1 VNDLAELKQ
10 YVVAHAR
17 AQHIPAA
24 HYQGT
29 LDRIRTDEDG
39 TPGSW
44 VHELTLAGDRLAAQ
58 DNLLGAFQQYNL
70 ARFPYVN
77 GDARRTALDRCV
89 TTFDQWRQS
98 APVEITPFTARLPE
112 GEVRC
117 WSTGLDSET
126 PRPLLVFLGGIV
138 SIKEQW
144 APLLVQ
150 IAGLG
155 MAGLVTELPGV
166 GENNLPYDADS
177 WTMLPQLLDAVGAP
191 EETYAVALSF
201 SGHLA
206 LRASLADSRI
216 KGIVGAGAPV
226 RRFFTDAAWQR
237 RVPRV
242 TVDTLAHL
250 TRTAPAD
257 LPAHLAKWALDDD
270 RLRSITAQVGMV
282 ASRRDEIIPPED
294 WNLLR
299 QHVPSLRFI
308 AHDDVHGS
316 PRHLTETSLWTFL
329 TLLRM
334 RGEGGPARTRLH
346 DALRAERARLR
357 AATDDTDPAAPGA
370 AAPDSTAPGA
380 TAPGATAPDRAA
392 LAESTV

>member
-1 VNDLAELKQ
+1 MNDLAELKQ
-10 YVVAHAR
+10 YIVAHAR

-24 HYQGT
+24 HYQDT

-44 VHELTLAGDRLAAQ
+44 VHELTLEGDRLAARN
-58 DNLLGAFQQYNL
+58 NLLGAFQQYNL

-77 GDARRTALDRCV
+77 GEARRAALDRCV
-89 TTFDQWRQS
+89 TTFDRWRRS
-98 APVEITPFTARLPE
+98 APIEISPFTARLPE

-117 WSTGLDSET
+117 WTTGLDSPT

-150 IAGLG
+150 IAELG

-166 GENNLPYDADS
+166 GENTLPYDADS
-177 WTMLPQLLDAVGAP
+177 WTMLPKLLDAVGAP
-191 EETYAVALSF
+191 QDTYAVALSF

-206 LRASLADSRI
+206 LRASLDDSRI

-242 TVDTLAHL
+242 TLDTLAHL

-257 LPAHLAKWALDDD
+257 LPAHLAERALDDG
-270 RLRSITAQVGMV
+270 RLRAIRAQVGMV
-282 ASRRDEIIPPED
+282 ASLRDEIIPPED

-334 RGEGGPARTRLH
+334 RGETGPARARLH
-346 DALRAERARLR
+346 QALRAERARVR
-357 AATDDTDPAAPGA
+357 ATAAETDPAAATDPA
-370 AAPDSTAPGA
+370 ARDA
-380 TAPGATAPDRAA
+380 AA
-392 LAESTV
+392 LAEATA

>member
-1 VNDLAELKQ
+1 MNDLAELKQ

-17 AQHIPAA
+17 AQNIPTA
-24 HYQGT
+24 HYQGI

-44 VHELTLAGDRLAAQ
+44 VHELTLAGDQLAAQ

-77 GDARRTALDRCV
+77 GEARRTALDRCV
-89 TTFDQWRQS
+89 TAFDRWRQS
-98 APVEITPFTARLPE
+98 APVEITPFTAQLPE

-117 WSTGLDSET
+117 WTTGLDSET

-166 GENNLPYDADS
+166 GENTLPYDADS

-206 LRASLADSRI
+206 LRASLDDSRI
-216 KGIVGAGAPV
+216 KGIVGAGAPI

-237 RVPRV
+237 QVPRV

-257 LPAHLAKWALDDD
+257 LPMHLAEWALDDD

-334 RGEGGPARTRLH
+334 RGERGPARTRLH

-357 AATDDTDPAAPGA
+357 AAAGDAGDADP
-370 AAPDSTAPGA
+370 TAPN
-380 TAPGATAPDRAA
+380 RAA
-392 LAESTV
+392 LAESTA

>member
-1 VNDLAELKQ
+1 MNDLAELKQ

-17 AQHIPAA
+17 AQNIPAA
-24 HYQGT
+24 HHQGI

-44 VHELTLAGDRLAAQ
+44 VRELTLAGDRLAEE
-58 DNLLGAFQQYNL
+58 DDLLGALQQYNL
-70 ARFPYVN
+70 ARFPYVD
-77 GDARRTALDRCV
+77 GEARRTALERCV
-89 TTFDQWRQS
+89 TTFDRWRHS
-98 APVEITPFTARLPE
+98 APVPITPFTARLPD

-117 WSTGLDSET
+117 WTTGLDSGT

-144 APLLVQ
+144 APLLGQ

-166 GENNLPYDADS
+166 GENTLPYDADS
-177 WTMLPQLLDAVGAP
+177 WTMLPRLLDAAGAP
-191 EETYAVALSF
+191 ESTYVVALSF

-206 LRASLADSRI
+206 LRASLEDSRI
-216 KGIVGAGAPV
+216 KGVVGAGAPV

-237 RVPRV
+237 RVPRL
-242 TVDTLAHL
+242 TLDTLAHL
-250 TRTAPAD
+250 TGSAPEKLSD
-257 LPAHLAKWALDDD
+257 HLAGWALDDD
-270 RLRSITAQVGMV
+270 QLRAVTAQIGMV

-294 WNLLR
+294 WELLR
-299 QHVPSLRFI
+299 RHVPSLRFL

-334 RGEGGPARTRLH
+334 RGEGGPARARLH
-346 DALRAERARLR
+346 EALRAERARLR
-357 AATDDTDPAAPGA
+357 AVADAT
-370 AAPDSTAPGA
+370 PDRT
-380 TAPGATAPDRAA
+380 TPDRAP
-392 LAESTV
+392 LAESTA